1 MWTRLRTID
10 LKHDWQIYFHL
21 NYLFNPIVVGKYSSN
36 GCTKNGSAI
45 TALLSVRKQVAVS
58 AGVLAE
64 ESWERGCHTWAIP
77 ALGFYVGRGVCFMV
91 FSCMKIFKATN
102 DVCHGVLW
110 NTHDCFSTYYEVVV
124 STSKQFRAGCTDFD
138 PETSQEQPNSWECME
153 RSQTHCKQQISPQ
166 VYGGFVDIGPLILMK
181 HFKNKSYAH
190 GERLKSM
197 PTI

>member
-1 MWTRLRTID
+1 
-10 LKHDWQIYFHL
+10 
-21 NYLFNPIVVGKYSSN
+21 
-36 GCTKNGSAI
+36 
-45 TALLSVRKQVAVS
+45 
-58 AGVLAE
+58 
-64 ESWERGCHTWAIP
+64 
-77 ALGFYVGRGVCFMV
+77 
-91 FSCMKIFKATN
+91 MKIFKATN

-190 GERLKSM
+190 GERLKINAHNIIEFYSLQFRIYIFFYFILFFM
-197 PTI
+197 FIDVIVKQNLNKSY